1 MNIPQKISTNY
12 ETFGTLLLNDRQ
24 GEKINLK
31 VEPSLEPLAENMEG
45 RLSINYTDYFVL
57 LTHLQPVTGWLTS
70 SESTVTAKPL

>member
-1 MNIPQKISTNY
+1 MNIPQKIGTNY

-45 RLSINYTDYFVL
+45 RLSIIVL
-57 LTHLQPVTGWLTS
+57 TETKCYACMK
-70 SESTVTAKPL
+70 SEP